1 MYGTLSFSK
10 GNKKSSAEFHAFS
23 EVHKRRLRQ
32 PACDECRI
40 ARVKCRGK
48 SDGEKCARCQGTG
61 RACTYNSTRRRSQA
75 SGKPAEPTEP
85 THTTDDTDEDTGDK
99 DGDGTPSAPLALE
112 ATASPQGPSSLPHDA
127 HTKWWECR
135 FEPFDLFVDP
145 GADLALDEAQGAA
158 PRKHVDGDSAA
169 GSVNGGD
176 GVLHLADL
184 ELASAVI
191 GHHDAHHYGF
201 PIPCSDFQ
209 AKIAPSTSSR
219 SSPPTP
225 SLVWSTVSGHGEHQR
240 PPSLSS
246 DMQLDHAASL
256 PHNPDAQDDA
266 THASTLAEFSDLI
279 DVMQFAE
286 GPSLSGPATPA
297 SSSCTCLQDLT
308 ATLFSLR
315 GRPDKTQVDHFLLL
329 FKQVMQKWEAVETC
343 ARACRVSRS
352 FALLVLM
359 NVQELVT
366 LLLEATSSANTSS
379 GASGRRE
386 SVLAISMGTFTVED
400 GADQRII
407 ARMLLAVRMK
417 ELHSFITRM
426 SSQMKLAGLDDIFA
440 DFHHQIEMLRRAFT
454 L

>member
-10 GNKKSSAEFHAFS
+10 GNKRSSAEFHAFS

-48 SDGEKCARCQGTG
+48 SDSEKCARCQGTG
-61 RACTYNSTRRRSQA
+61 RACTYNSTRRRSQH
-75 SGKPAEPTEP
+75 SGKPTEPPEP
-85 THTTDDTDEDTGDK
+85 THTTDDTDEDNGDK
-99 DGDGTPSAPLALE
+99 DGESTPSAPLTLE
-112 ATASPQGPSSLPHDA
+112 STSSPQGSTLPQDT

-135 FEPFDLFVDP
+135 FEPFDLFVEP
-145 GADLALDEAQGAA
+145 GTDLAIDESQNASAQ
-158 PRKHVDGDSAA
+158 KQIDGDSSS
-169 GSVNGGD
+169 GSANDND
-176 GVLHLADL
+176 GVLHLTDL
-184 ELASAVI
+184 ELASVVI
-191 GHHDAHHYGF
+191 GQNDPHHYGF
-201 PIPCSDFQ
+201 SVPCNEFQ
-209 AKIAPSTSSR
+209 SKISLSTPSR

-225 SLVWSTVSGHGEHQR
+225 SLVWSTVSGHVEHQK

-246 DMQLDHAASL
+246 DMQLDHPASL
-256 PHNPDAQDDA
+256 QHKSDTQDDA

-286 GPSLSGPATPA
+286 GPSISGSATPT
-297 SSSCTCLQDLT
+297 SNSCTCLQDLT

-315 GRPDKTQVDHFLLL
+315 SRPERTQVDHFLLL
-329 FKQVMQKWEAVETC
+329 FKQVMHKWEAVETC
-343 ARACRVSRS
+343 VRACRVSRS

-366 LLLEATSSANTSS
+366 LLLEATSSANPSNST
-379 GASGRRE
+379 SGRRD

-417 ELHSFITRM
+417 ELHSFILRI
-426 SSQMKLAGLDDIFA
+426 SSQMKLAGLDDIFT